1 MGGGGQSSQLT
12 VSLNPG
18 QTEEGPWGVGVG
30 AVYPQVPEE
39 GAPDGGREITFHGLN
54 YSWRGQR
61 PPTREILWGWG
72 AGAGITG
79 VHPF

>member
-1 MGGGGQSSQLT
+1 M
-12 VSLNPG
+12 
-18 QTEEGPWGVGVG
+18 G
-30 AVYPQVPEE
+30 AVYPQVPVE
-39 GAPDGGREITFHGLN
+39 GALDGGREITFHGLN

-72 AGAGITG
+72 AGAGIPG